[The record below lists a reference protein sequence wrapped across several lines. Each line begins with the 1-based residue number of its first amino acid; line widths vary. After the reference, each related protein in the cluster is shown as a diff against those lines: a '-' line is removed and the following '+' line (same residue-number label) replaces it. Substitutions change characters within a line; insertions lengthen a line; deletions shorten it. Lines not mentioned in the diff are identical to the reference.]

1 MARGPRHCSP
11 NHGDSCEVLDPK
23 EELRRPTR
31 GGTGDFC
38 EYLQGRLGNFDTCN
52 KVDIIVSD
60 LDVRDEITPSCR
72 VSVVRKNFARK

>member
-1 MARGPRHCSP
+1 MARGPHLCSP

-23 EELRRPTR
+23 EELRRPTKGD
-31 GGTGDFC
+31 GGLC

-60 LDVRDEITPSCR
+60 LDVRDEITHS
-72 VSVVRKNFARK
+72 